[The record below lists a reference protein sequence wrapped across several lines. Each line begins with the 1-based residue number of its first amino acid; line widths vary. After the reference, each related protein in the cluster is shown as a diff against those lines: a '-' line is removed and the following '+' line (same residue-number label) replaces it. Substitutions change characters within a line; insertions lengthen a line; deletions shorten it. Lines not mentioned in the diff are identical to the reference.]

1 MGLTMPQRAAAY
13 DLEYIEAQVKEAQD
27 IMATARNRLRFW
39 QEMLDVK
46 RAQPND

>member
-1 MGLTMPQRAAAY
+1 MGLTMPQRAQFY
-13 DLEYIEAQVKEAQD
+13 DLEYIEYQVKQAQE

-46 RAQPND
+46 KSDAPA